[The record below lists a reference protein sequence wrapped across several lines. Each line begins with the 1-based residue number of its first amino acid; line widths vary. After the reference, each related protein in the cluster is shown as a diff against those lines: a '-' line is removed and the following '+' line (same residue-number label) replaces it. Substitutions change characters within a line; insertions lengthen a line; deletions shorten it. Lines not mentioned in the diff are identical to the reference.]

1 MVAAIPTVTRTL
13 FPSAART
20 THASSAAIVNPGKT
34 GVRFDVDITAFTG
47 TGIIFTIESWDPAKG
62 AWITELATASL
73 AATGRT
79 VLHVDPRMVAAANS
93 IAQRVPPKT
102 LRVTPSGTIT
112 SVTYSVI
119 YTFG

>member
-20 THASSAAIVNPGKT
+20 THASSPAIVNPGKV
-34 GVRFDVDITAFTG
+34 GIRVDIDITAFTG
-47 TGIIFTIESWDPAKG
+47 TGIIFTIESYDVAKQ
-62 AWITELATASL
+62 AWVTELASASL
-73 AATGRT
+73 SATGRT
-79 VLHVDPRMVAAANS
+79 VLHVDPRMATAANLV
-93 IAQRVPPKT
+93 AQRVVPKT
-102 LRVTPSGTIT
+102 VRVTPSGTIT